1 LNRNLLRSVLLWP
14 WHAVLLSAL
23 PVLQFWQKNFLL
35 LGLDSGLRLLI
46 VGAVTAAGLVAL
58 LRVVLGDWGRAGLV
72 AAPVVLVL
80 VKGQAVGPALSAAAL
95 AAAVALGLVLA
106 RRRCDVGPVTAALN
120 AALLVLVL
128 LPVGVRLRNDAA
140 DRGPT
145 RLPPSS
151 HKPAPSLE
159 AARTRPDVYFI
170 MADGLGSPPVLE
182 ALFRIDARRLT
193 AGLQRRGARIL
204 GAAKAN
210 YPQTALSTAS
220 LLNLAPVP
228 DLLEIPDTRSR
239 DRRPLARLVADNAV
253 ARGFRDAGYRIVTFP
268 SGYPLTRFAGP
279 DARRE
284 PALAPDFLEL
294 YVLNDGFIPLL
305 QRLLGRP
312 PAAWHNA
319 QHRRRQDY
327 LLDNLG
333 DARRGAKD
341 GEPVF
346 VFAHLLAPHPPFVR
360 GAGGAPVSTGGLFSF
375 GDGNDWLLANP
386 NETVPYAVWWKNQAL
401 WTVQRL
407 EEAVDAILAASP
419 EPPVIIIQ
427 GDHGPGSRLD
437 WDRPL
442 ATDLSERFGIFS
454 AWILPPGLEVAL
466 RDDMTAMTTF
476 GALMAALGGR
486 PAPPTQEGLWFAR
499 MKHPYE
505 YFPAT
510 AGP

>member
-1 LNRNLLRSVLLWP
+1 MKRTSLRPVLLWP
-14 WHAVLLSAL
+14 WHAVLLAVL

-35 LGLDSGLRLLI
+35 LGLDSGLRLMI

-58 LRVVLGDWGRAGLV
+58 LRVVLGDSGRAGLA

-80 VKGQAVGPALSAAAL
+80 VMGQAVGPTVSIAAL
-95 AAAVALGLVLA
+95 VAALVLGA
-106 RRRCDVGPVTAALN
+106 ALHRFRRDVAPVTAALN

-128 LPVGVRLRNDAA
+128 LPVGLRLRDDAA

-151 HKPAPSLE
+151 HKPAPSLKG
-159 AARTRPDVYFI
+159 ARTRPDVYFI

-182 ALFRIDARRLT
+182 ALFRLDARRLT
-193 AGLQRRGARIL
+193 AGLERRGARIL
-204 GAAKAN
+204 AAAKAN

-220 LLNLAPVP
+220 LLNLAPVT

-253 ARGFRDAGYRIVTFP
+253 ARGFREAGYRIVTYP
-268 SGYPLTRFAGP
+268 SGYPLTRFDGP

-284 PALAPDFLEL
+284 PRVAPDFLEL
-294 YVLNDGFIPLL
+294 YVLNEGVIPLA

-319 QHRRRQDY
+319 QHRRRLDY

-333 DARRGAKD
+333 DARRGAAA

-360 GAGGAPVSTGGLFSF
+360 GAGGAPVSTSGLFSF

-386 NETVPYAVWWKNQAL
+386 NETVPYAAWWKNQAL
-401 WTVQRL
+401 WTMQRL

-437 WDRPL
+437 WDRPQS
-442 ATDLSERFGIFS
+442 TDLTERFGIFS
-454 AWILPPGLEVAL
+454 AWILPPGLEPEL
-466 RDDMTAMTTF
+466 RDDMTAMGTF
-476 GALMAALGGR
+476 GALMAALAGR
-486 PAPPTQEGLWFAR
+486 PAPPAEDGLWFAR
-499 MKHPYE
+499 MKYPYE
-505 YFPAT
+505 YLTAS